1 MVIEGVRAEDIRLG
15 FEQKVLPLQL
25 YFMGK
30 KWIEEIKEVPGKVY
44 DCLDDLYHMVGMSC
58 PYNRRDF
65 DVNSYTESDGTEIV
79 EIMLPEPT
87 MDMMCRC
94 IYFVHDPDFRQVSYY
109 TYELSY
115 GEYYLTEWK
124 VNPIFM
130 NDDSLA
136 MKAINSRRAAR
147 ETMLA
152 DYHRKFAG
160 RNTSNNDLLNV
171 CCDF

>member
-1 MVIEGVRAEDIRLG
+1 M
-15 FEQKVLPLQL
+15 
-25 YFMGK
+25 
-30 KWIEEIKEVPGKVY
+30 
-44 DCLDDLYHMVGMSC
+44 
-58 PYNRRDF
+58 
-65 DVNSYTESDGTEIV
+65 NSYTESDGTEIV

-136 MKAINSRRAAR
+136 MKAINSRRVAR
-147 ETMLA
+147 EASTGSAMLA
-152 DYHRKFAG
+152 LYRLGFLSCVYEAAKSSPIEVTGQTVCRSESDLCWHRLPQAERKG
-160 RNTSNNDLLNV
+160 CGT
-171 CCDF
+171 